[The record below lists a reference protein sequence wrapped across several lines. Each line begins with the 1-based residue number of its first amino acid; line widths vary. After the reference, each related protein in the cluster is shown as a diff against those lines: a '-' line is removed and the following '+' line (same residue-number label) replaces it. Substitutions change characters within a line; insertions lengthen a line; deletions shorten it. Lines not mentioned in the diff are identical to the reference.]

1 MKVMMCLLCFLLL
14 FTTGCTK
21 QNAEGKTA
29 KENTKT
35 EKTKE
40 KETTKEKAK
49 EQTETAAKNNAN
61 NPKQT
66 QSNNVPPSSIDA
78 TSSPVLKAALSYVG
92 QSMSCDQLAT
102 MALVDGGLLSGTPDP
117 IFHDGDYLNVSI
129 GFFPEVSSFIP
140 ASQAVPGDLI
150 YYDDGGVGGPHVAV
164 YAGNG
169 LAVHGGWNGL
179 QVVVN
184 TVNIG
189 SGPRYMR
196 FAKQT
201 WESIANQVFPAP
213 VYVETPSQATQEGTQ
228 VPDMGSET
236 TYTTTLDVN
245 QIHLCVQSSQEADMD
260 FLHTQ
265 MEAVLFGNQT
275 LDEMIQNVQA
285 SGYTILE
292 VSN

>member
-1 MKVMMCLLCFLLL
+1 MKLIMCLLCLLIL

-21 QNAEGKTA
+21 QNTVGKTA
-29 KENTKT
+29 KENAKT

-40 KETTKEKAK
+40 KEETKEKAK
-49 EQTETAAKNNAN
+49 EKTEEASKNNASN
-61 NPKQT
+61 TKQT
-66 QSNNVPPSSIDA
+66 PSNNVPASSIDA
-78 TSSPVLKAALSYVG
+78 SSSPVLKAALSYVG

-102 MALVDGGLLSGTPDP
+102 MALVDGGLLTGTPDP
-117 IFHDGDYLNVSI
+117 IFHDGAYLNLSI

-169 LAVHGGWNGL
+169 QAVHGGWNGL

-201 WESIANQVFPAP
+201 WETISNQVFPAP
-213 VYVETPSQATQEGTQ
+213 VYVETPSQTSQEGTQ
-228 VPDMGSET
+228 VPNAGSET

-245 QIHLCVQSSQEADMD
+245 QIHLSVRSSQEADVD
-260 FLHTQ
+260 FLHAQ
-265 MEAVLFGNQT
+265 MESVLFGNQT
-275 LDEMIQNVQA
+275 LDEMIQQVQA
-285 SGYTILE
+285 NGYTIIE